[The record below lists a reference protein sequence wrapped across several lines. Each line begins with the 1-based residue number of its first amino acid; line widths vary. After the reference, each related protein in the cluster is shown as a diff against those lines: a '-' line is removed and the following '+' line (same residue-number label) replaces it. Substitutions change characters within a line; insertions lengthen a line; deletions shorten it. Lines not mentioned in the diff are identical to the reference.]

1 MSGAANEER
10 LKVPGAD
17 FLGAHGDCWIA
28 RRAPEF
34 SVLNVHM
41 REIPAPPSR
50 IFRELGARELLVP
63 SWRWQFLFA
72 VRAAIGKLFRWDRGL
87 SWHGHKQEPMERGR
101 HYAFFLIEHV
111 DEPREVGMSVGNRLT
126 GALMAWVLR
135 ESTGGTQVFN
145 VTCANFPTRQGR
157 LYWRAIR
164 PFHDALIEDS
174 LSALSR
180 RVANP

>member
-1 MSGAANEER
+1 M
-10 LKVPGAD
+10 KIPDAD
-17 FLGAHGDCWIA
+17 FLGVHGDCWIA
-28 RRAPEF
+28 RRVPEF

-41 REIPAPPSR
+41 REIPAPPDR
-50 IFRELGARELLVP
+50 IFRELGARELLIP

-72 VRAAIGKLFRWDRGL
+72 VRAAMGKFFRWDPGL
-87 SWHGHKQEPMERGR
+87 SWHGHKQEPLERGR

-111 DEPREVGMSVGNRLT
+111 DEPHEVGMCVGNRLT

-135 ESTGGTQVFN
+135 ESSDGTQVFN
-145 VTCANFPTRQGR
+145 VTCAKSPTRQGR
-157 LYWRAIR
+157 VYWRAIR

>member
-17 FLGAHGDCWIA
+17 FLGVHGESWIA
-28 RRAPEF
+28 GRAPEF

-41 REIPAPPSR
+41 REIPAPPDR
-50 IFRELGARELLVP
+50 IFRELDARELLIP
-63 SWRWQFLFA
+63 SWRWRFLFA

-87 SWHGHKQEPMERGR
+87 SWHRHKQEPMERGR

-111 DEPREVGMSVGNRLT
+111 DEPCEVGMSVGNRLT
-126 GALMAWVLR
+126 GALMAWVLW
-135 ESTGGTQVFN
+135 ETAGGTQVFN
-145 VTCANFPTRQGR
+145 VTCANFPTRQGQ

-174 LSALSR
+174 LTALSR